1 MALISYTVAPALD
14 NNGSIVIG
22 SFIYSWAAVTSADTC
37 SAVKMPA
44 YSDKSIQA
52 VVAGGT
58 PTWGISGANDPT
70 GTSFAALHDA
80 LTGAAITGVAT
91 AGIRPIV
98 DNVASVK
105 PDVPAGAGNVS
116 YYLLVNTMARRG

>member
-1 MALISYTVAPALD
+1 MALIPYTVTPALD
-14 NNGSIVIG
+14 NNGSVIIG
-22 SFIYSWAAVTSADTC
+22 AFVYAWAAVTSADTC
-37 SAVKMPA
+37 GPVKMPA

-58 PTWGISGANDPT
+58 PTWGVSGSNDPA
-70 GTSFAALHDA
+70 GASFAALHDA
-80 LTGAAITGVAT
+80 LTGAAITSVAA

-98 DNVASVK
+98 DNVGSVK
-105 PDVPAGAGNVS
+105 PDVPAGAGNVT